1 MMKIFG
7 VFLVFAATCPSAFS
21 FSTTRGCEMK
31 PTTNRFGRNIG
42 LRAEP
47 TTEREEKQTESP
59 SEAAGGNIN
68 GQSKDVYLAQPTQ
81 GGYTLKQ
88 RLREEIDSPFRKV
101 RLAFF
106 GASFAS
112 ALIALYFSALSTIKA
127 VVGGYSDAMPLD
139 EALTSDAINV
149 GAVLACGFLTYRD
162 FKAGQANLE
171 KIARAGKLAS
181 LVVEPAA
188 VQPNN
193 KRRLVEIKSYRR
205 ASRVLIAA
213 GGKEY
218 ISNLAKSLALDQLSD
233 TNIIPEKLVEVDV
246 VIVPVLLEKQNNDVV
261 VGDTRS
267 FWRDGV
273 ESSLTENDRNFDIN
287 RANEVVSFPQGPNAW
302 IDYLN
307 SDIETAS
314 TQGFDVLQ
322 KGITLTIK
330 KNGKVL
336 RRATGLPPFG
346 DLIGT
351 MEVMDS
357 SKFGMPGDSERYG
370 GP

>member
-1 MMKIFG
+1 MK
-7 VFLVFAATCPSAFS
+7 FLEISILLISICPSVNS
-21 FSTTRGCEMK
+21 FVPSQGAMGSIGNRCE
-31 PTTNRFGRNIG
+31 RVGG
-42 LRAEP
+42 LFAEP
-47 TTEREEKQTESP
+47 TTEKEKQTE
-59 SEAAGGNIN
+59 GTVDVTVN
-68 GQSKDVYLAQPTQ
+68 GQPKDVYLAQPTQ

-112 ALIALYFSALSTIKA
+112 ALIASYFSALSTIKA
-127 VVGGYSDAMPLD
+127 FVGGYADAMPLD
-139 EALTSDAINV
+139 EALTSDAINL
-149 GAVLACGFLTYRD
+149 GAVVACAFLTYRD
-162 FKAGQANLE
+162 YKAGQANLE
-171 KIARAGKLAS
+171 KIARGGKLAS

-188 VQPNN
+188 LQTDQ

-213 GGKEY
+213 GGKDY
-218 ISNLAKSLALDQLSD
+218 ISSMAKSLSSDQLKD
-233 TNIIPEKLVEVDV
+233 TNILPDKLTEVDV
-246 VIVPVLLEKQNNDVV
+246 VVVPVLLEKQNGNIV
-261 VGDTRS
+261 VGDTRA

-273 ESSLTENDRNFDIN
+273 EATVTENDRNFDIN
-287 RANEVVSFPQGPNAW
+287 RSNDVVSLPQGPNAW

-314 TQGFDVLQ
+314 TQGFDVLE
-322 KGITLTIK
+322 KGITLTVK
-330 KNGKVL
+330 KNGKIL
-336 RRATGLPPFG
+336 RRATGQPPFG

-351 MEVMDS
+351 MEVMDG